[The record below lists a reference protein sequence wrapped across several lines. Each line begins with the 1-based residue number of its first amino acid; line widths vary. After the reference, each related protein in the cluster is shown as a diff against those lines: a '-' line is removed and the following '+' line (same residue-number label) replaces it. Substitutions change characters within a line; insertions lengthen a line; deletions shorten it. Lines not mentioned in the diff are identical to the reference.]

1 MSFPKQDSGNS
12 YRKPPAPPMINAP
25 SVVKIMMAVMVI
37 MHVARYLLPRGVE
50 AQFIYQMSFIPARYS
65 GNDLLNASLLEKI
78 FPFFTYMFLHAD
90 FLHLTM
96 NTLWLL
102 VFGTPVARRIG
113 TRSFLALFFLTGIL
127 GALMHLVL
135 FSNSAIPMIGAS
147 GSISALMGAAARFA
161 LFPPFGS
168 GMAFSMMGTPGPL
181 TPLTDRRLLAFTG
194 VWLAINLIFGLGG
207 AMTGPGQMVAWDVHL
222 AGFFAGLLFFPYF
235 DRAEPKGPGGQKKKH
250 PSYIREIK

>member
-1 MSFPKQDSGNS
+1 MSFPRQDSGNS

-25 SVVKIMMAVMVI
+25 SVVKIMMAVMAI
-37 MHVARYLLPRGVE
+37 MHVARYLLPRAVE
-50 AQFIYQMSFIPARYS
+50 AQFIYQMSFIPARYF
-65 GNDLLNASLLEKI
+65 GNDLMNASLVEKV

-90 FLHLTM
+90 IFHLTL

-113 TRSFLALFFLTGIL
+113 TQPFLALFFLTGIL
-127 GALMHLVL
+127 GALLHLLL
-135 FSNSAIPMIGAS
+135 FPNSAVPMIGAS
-147 GSISALMGAAARFA
+147 GSISALMGAASRFA
-161 LFPPFGS
+161 LFPPFGTGIS
-168 GMAFSMMGTPGPL
+168 FSMMGGSGPL

-235 DRAEPKGPGGQKKKH
+235 DQAKPKGPRGDKKKR
-250 PSYIREIK
+250 PSHLREVK